1 LEAILETILVV
12 DDEASVLAV
21 VEEMLKGYRILTAPN
36 AEEAMRVSTS
46 YVGRQLRL
54 QRPR

>member
-1 LEAILETILVV
+1 LETILVV